1 MNKENLLSVMTY
13 IKQVFVTNH
22 KIYMKYIMSENLLQ
36 IGEYDDVILKIYGNI
51 SLTNIKCILSMVKNH
66 ELFEYYQTN
75 SDIKIE
81 IIG

>member
-1 MNKENLLSVMTY
+1 MNDKKLEFLEIV
-13 IKQVFVTNH
+13 IRIIFKTNY

-36 IGEYDDVILKIYGNI
+36 IGEYDDIILETYKNV
-51 SLTNIKCILSMVKNH
+51 SLSNIKHILSMVKNH